1 MRSKLITAL
10 LSCLILLTLPV
21 HAADKEFDSFW
32 LEFKQALQKND
43 QQKLVSLT
51 STPFL
56 YQDKSLDKT
65 HLLPQISKIFT
76 PKVRKCLIKQ
86 HPVGDSKQ
94 GYSGFCG
101 EIIYVFSK
109 VNGHYLFSDLGVND

>member
-43 QQKLVSLT
+43 QQKIVSLT
-51 STPFL
+51 KTPFY
-56 YQDKSLDKT
+56 YQDKNLDKT
-65 HLLPQISKIFT
+65 HLLPQLSKIFT

-86 HPVGDSKQ
+86 RPVGDSKE

-101 EIIYVFSK
+101 EIIYIFSK
-109 VNGHYLFSDLGVND
+109 VNGHYLFTDLGVND

>member
-43 QQKLVSLT
+43 QQKIVSLT
-51 STPFL
+51 KTPFL
-56 YQDKSLDKT
+56 YQDKNLDKT
-65 HLLPQISKIFT
+65 QLLPQIGKIFT

-86 HPVGDSKQ
+86 RPVGDSQ
-94 GYSGFCG
+94 HEYSGFCG
-101 EIIYVFSK
+101 DVIYIFAK
-109 VNGHYLFSDLGVND
+109 VNGHYLFTDLGVND